1 MQGVTVVARLL
12 DGKGQ
17 PSRQYVVTSVSGF
30 DFVGNA
36 GNIILGYGDAN
47 GLRFDRFGSNDIS
60 LEGFFDLGQLTI
72 PSGQTLAEYQ
82 LSVEPIDP
90 NWSWGVQ
97 PYGPTQVSP
106 SGTFAPVV
114 VTIANGSNSERDILM
129 LGSEI
134 AQQHPGSGSTYA
146 TPAALPLGGGWGS
159 WLSGY
164 GATDWFEFTAQANRT
179 ASIAVTALDE
189 SGNPT
194 ESKLMPIIGLWQ
206 LSDESENPAPAATQF
221 AFDSMTFGMSRLDAQ
236 FVPSDTFRLGIADYR
251 GDGRPDYSYQASL
264 LYSDKATPARLS
276 LAGGATTLLGI
287 GFKPGLQVSAGGN
300 YGSVLSQSASQME
313 VSLPAAALDGTA
325 TLQVTDPSNGSFSQM
340 IGALTY
346 GAAAT
351 DRLLLLQ
358 GSEPA
363 TPIGAQAANLLRV
376 RAVASDGVTPVNGAT
391 IAWTA
396 TNGATFSACSGA
408 SSCSV
413 LSDEAGEAS
422 TWVTPTALGQSG
434 ITAALAP
441 GSYSPPQTQQAML
454 IGTSS
459 TLDLAAI
466 APTRWIGQG
475 ANVILP
481 LTVEALNMGVPK
493 PNVAINYTITQ
504 GAASLSSGTAATNSS
519 GLASV
524 TAQMTNLISN
534 VQVSACAAPG
544 NNPCQTFTLF
554 ATPASMWKIETFSG
568 SSQVVPMGQSFQP
581 LVIRVTDGSAADN
594 PVSTVNVTSVTTLER
609 ISQGPGGP
617 PPGDDYLGGSG
628 TPVILGTSQ
637 AQVATDQNGLASII
651 PSVGTLGPC
660 DVFITITAGSSTAQ
674 FALESVDPITPP
686 QQHNPHHD
694 RARPIRVQARSE
706 ASQPMAAPDLA
717 NTFFAIPEMR
727 PDSPLSATACSN
739 AIMHVGETAIEPSS
753 TAAPG
758 FRSTEPVS
766 TANIESH
773 PCPSSETPATSISSA
788 VPPATA
794 PQVVVPRA
802 DASVGTETKLNN
814 LSAPRAKP
822 ATKRR
827 GGSARSKRKVRN
839 ESSAIGRETGDGN

>member
-1 MQGVTVVARLL
+1 
-12 DGKGQ
+12 
-17 PSRQYVVTSVSGF
+17 
-30 DFVGNA
+30 
-36 GNIILGYGDAN
+36 
-47 GLRFDRFGSNDIS
+47 
-60 LEGFFDLGQLTI
+60 
-72 PSGQTLAEYQ
+72 
-82 LSVEPIDP
+82 
-90 NWSWGVQ
+90 
-97 PYGPTQVSP
+97 
-106 SGTFAPVV
+106 
-114 VTIANGSNSERDILM
+114 M

-134 AQQHPGSGSTYA
+134 AQEHPGSGSTYA
-146 TPAALPLGGGWGS
+146 TPAALPMGSGWGS
-159 WLSGY
+159 WLAGY

-236 FVPSDTFRLGIADYR
+236 FVSSDTFRLGIADYR

-264 LYSDKATPARLS
+264 LYSDTVTPARLS
-276 LAGGATTLLGI
+276 VAGGVTTLEGI

-300 YGSVLSQSASQME
+300 YVSVLSQSASQME
-313 VSLPAAALDGTA
+313 VSLPGAALDGTA
-325 TLQVTDPSNGSFSQM
+325 AIQVTDPSNGSFSQM

-346 GAAAT
+346 GAAST

-358 GSEPA
+358 GSKPA

-376 RAVASDGVTPVNGAT
+376 RAVASDGVTPVSGAT

-413 LSDEAGEAS
+413 LSDGAGEAS

-434 ITAALAP
+434 VTAALAP

-475 ANVILP
+475 ATVNLP
-481 LTVEALNMGVPK
+481 LTVEALNMGAPK
-493 PNVAINYTITQ
+493 PNVAINYTIAQ
-504 GAASLSSGTAATNSS
+504 GAASLSSGTATTNSS

-534 VQVSACAAPG
+534 VQVSACVAPG

-594 PVSTVNVTSVTTLER
+594 PVSALNVTFVTTLER

-617 PPGDDYLGGSG
+617 PPGDDYQGGSG

-637 AQVATDQNGLASII
+637 TQVTTDQYGLASII

-660 DVFITITAGSSTAQ
+660 AVFITVSAGSSVAQ
-674 FALESVDPITPP
+674 FALESVDPITTP

-694 RARPIRVQARSE
+694 RARPIRVQARNE
-706 ASQPMAAPDLA
+706 ASQPTAAPDLA
-717 NTFFAIPEMR
+717 NTFFAVAATIPDTQSSAV
-727 PDSPLSATACSN
+727 PCSSPSEHIDGGANDAS
-739 AIMHVGETAIEPSS
+739 SS
-753 TAAPG
+753 TDLDR
-758 FRSTEPVS
+758 RSAES
-766 TANIESH
+766 TGAEGSESRA
-773 PCPSSETPATSISSA
+773 CPSSETPDNPSS
-788 VPPATA
+788 
-794 PQVVVPRA
+794 VVP
-802 DASVGTETKLNN
+802 ASSSVAPTITRSDDGSEHETKLNN
-814 LSAPRAKP
+814 PSSAEVGP
-822 ATKRR
+822 ATQTPSAD
-827 GGSARSKRKVRN
+827 GGEYPR
-839 ESSAIGRETGDGN
+839 